1 MRKGP
6 ISKCFESLWR
16 TDYGLSALL
25 LFPVL
30 GMFVAPPGISVDLL
44 SPWLIDLTF
53 ALMLRSGAA
62 TVAFRRPS
70 SASSSRRS

>member
-6 ISKCFESLWR
+6 ISKCSESFWR

-25 LFPVL
+25 LFPVV

-44 SPWLIDLTF
+44 SPWVIGLTF
-53 ALMLRSGAA
+53 ALLPRSGVA

-70 SASSSRRS
+70 PAGSSRRS